1 MGGDARA
8 VRAGPVRG
16 ALGGDARGRD
26 GPHGLDAAEAA
37 LEGRPRC
44 VGADPG
50 SAARA
55 PGAGP
60 PAEAGGAR
68 GPTAR
73 SGARRSGRAP
83 RRAAALAARAP
94 RRRRFMAARWGVDA
108 GDLNWDVD
116 PALLSEENASRI
128 VLGMAALL
136 EFMME
141 ERWRHGADARRRA
154 VFACGDGGARPTLTN
169 LHAFLNDM
177 ARLCH
182 YTLEC
187 NVVALILL
195 IRFFSYQKN
204 LRLAPATWRRYLL
217 CALMIAQKFWDDR
230 CLRNI
235 DFTIAWRCVLPDAGQ
250 VDLRDVNLMERHF
263 LAGLGYDLYIQP
275 AKYPACLSEVLSIV
289 VDEADPP
296 PAAPPPTAPPPA
308 APPPGKQPVASAAP
322 GGRPDAD
329 RLPPIFL
336 IPSLCG
342 SRLRAWSTVDCPSSP
357 GVSIT
362 PGTDVW
368 VAPAL
373 IAAVPGCCMSGVI
386 DALVARGYDPT
397 SLHAVPYDFRVAP
410 ETLATRDGYFSRLKA
425 SVEVEVAR
433 TGLRAVLYGHSMGT
447 RVAAYFFA
455 WLGAV
460 GSERKRRVDRR
471 APLVDGAGRVRA
483 TGPREAKSGDHTVPY
498 ASLSAAHAWLGG
510 RVDVHSVPLRN
521 FFEDDEVMSGT
532 YDAANRAA
540 VFDETP
546 VNHTLLEPRFTTF
559 ESRSSGRRTAV
570 WEMDA
575 VAHRDSSNH
584 NVFLSHFLREL
595 DVFAATAARTRR
607 ASEAPRRRATPG
619 CPAGGM
625 ANLGDYHCVVCDNGT
640 GFVKVGY
647 ASENF
652 PRSIFPSMVG
662 RPILRAEEAISDDV
676 TLKEVMCG
684 DEAAAVRM
692 SLDCTY
698 PVENGIVQ
706 DWDDMELLW
715 NYTFYEKL
723 GIDPK
728 DYKIMLTEP
737 PMNPL
742 ANRRKLVT
750 AMFELYG
757 YSYCNVSIQAMLT
770 LYAQGLLTGC
780 VVDTGDGVTH
790 VVPVYDGFVPQ
801 NLIRRLDVAGRH
813 VTRYL
818 IKLLLLRGYAFNRTA
833 DFETVRQIKEKFCY
847 VAHDIAVERRL
858 AQETTVL
865 EATHTL
871 PDGRVIKIGRERFEA
886 PEALFD
892 PSLIDVESKGMGHMV
907 FDMIQSADIDTR
919 SEYYKHIVLSGGS
932 SMYPGLPSRLERDIT
947 NRYLAEVLNGNED
960 RLKKFKMRIE
970 DPPRRKHLV
979 FLGGSVLADIMRE
992 RAEFWMTK
1000 AEYDENGI
1008 DRTLA
1013 KCR

>member
-1 MGGDARA
+1 M
-8 VRAGPVRG
+8 
-16 ALGGDARGRD
+16 
-26 GPHGLDAAEAA
+26 
-37 LEGRPRC
+37 
-44 VGADPG
+44 
-50 SAARA
+50 
-55 PGAGP
+55 
-60 PAEAGGAR
+60 
-68 GPTAR
+68 
-73 SGARRSGRAP
+73 
-83 RRAAALAARAP
+83 
-94 RRRRFMAARWGVDA
+94 RRF
-108 GDLNWDVD
+108 L
-116 PALLSEENASRI
+116 ALLCS
-128 VLGMAALL
+128 
-136 EFMME
+136 
-141 ERWRHGADARRRA
+141 
-154 VFACGDGGARPTLTN
+154 
-169 LHAFLNDM
+169 
-177 ARLCH
+177 
-182 YTLEC
+182 
-187 NVVALILL
+187 
-195 IRFFSYQKN
+195 
-204 LRLAPATWRRYLL
+204 
-217 CALMIAQKFWDDR
+217 
-230 CLRNI
+230 
-235 DFTIAWRCVLPDAGQ
+235 
-250 VDLRDVNLMERHF
+250 
-263 LAGLGYDLYIQP
+263 
-275 AKYPACLSEVLSIV
+275 
-289 VDEADPP
+289 
-296 PAAPPPTAPPPA
+296 
-308 APPPGKQPVASAAP
+308 VASAAP

-373 IAAVPGCCMSGVI
+373 IAAVPGCWCECLRLWGPNATDMPNCTVRAGEGVAAIYDLADGFLGRFAHSMSGVI

-410 ETLATRDGYFSRLKA
+410 GTLETRDGYFSRLKA

-455 WLGAV
+455 WLGRRV
-460 GSERKRRVDRR
+460 GSERKRREWIDVHVGMYVANGAPLLGAPEIVSSMVVGQTMGLPMKRARLRELPTFRLGGDAFGPEACCGPSSLAAGFERAAAFDDAWGRGGHGPPAERRPFVGDAFAVAVARPPVDVVVAAYGVGLQTELSASFRRVAARNARRRSARGPGSGGRGNLRRFAPPADDGALGGRGDGLRARPR
-471 APLVDGAGRVRA
+471 APRA
-483 TGPREAKSGDHTVPY
+483 RRRRGPRARDGPREAKSGDHTVPY

-595 DVFAATAARTRR
+595 DVFAATAARR
-607 ASEAPRRRATPG
+607 ASEAPSSVHVEDWRPDGDAACYWSYARRRCANPGACEYRCAKGDLHLTQRRRATPG

-698 PVENGIVQ
+698 PVENGIVK

-847 VAHDIAVERRL
+847 VAHDIA
-858 AQETTVL
+858 
-865 EATHTL
+865 
-871 PDGRVIKIGRERFEA
+871 IGRERFEA

>member
-1 MGGDARA
+1 
-8 VRAGPVRG
+8 
-16 ALGGDARGRD
+16 
-26 GPHGLDAAEAA
+26 
-37 LEGRPRC
+37 
-44 VGADPG
+44 
-50 SAARA
+50 
-55 PGAGP
+55 
-60 PAEAGGAR
+60 
-68 GPTAR
+68 
-73 SGARRSGRAP
+73 
-83 RRAAALAARAP
+83 
-94 RRRRFMAARWGVDA
+94 
-108 GDLNWDVD
+108 
-116 PALLSEENASRI
+116 
-128 VLGMAALL
+128 MAALL

-141 ERWRHGADARRRA
+141 ERAGDGGRRAPSQLA

-275 AKYPACLSEVLSIV
+275 AKYSACLSEVLSIV

-296 PAAPPPTAPPPA
+296 PAAPPPPRARRRPSRNS
-308 APPPGKQPVASAAP
+308 VASAAP

-373 IAAVPGCCMSGVI
+373 IAAVPGCWCECLRLWGPNATDMPNCTVRGRGVAPARSNLRPDFNVAAIYDLADGFLGRFAHSMSGVI

-397 SLHAVPYDFRVAP
+397 SLHA
-410 ETLATRDGYFSRLKA
+410 
-425 SVEVEVAR
+425 
-433 TGLRAVLYGHSMGT
+433 
-447 RVAAYFFA
+447 
-455 WLGAV
+455 
-460 GSERKRRVDRR
+460 
-471 APLVDGAGRVRA
+471 LVDGAGRVRA

-607 ASEAPRRRATPG
+607 ASEAPSRVHVEDWRPDGDAACYWSYARRRCANPGACEYRYAKGDLHLTQSCRLVAGGAASAAGRTPSATGTTRATCAWPTVCAYAYAFGDVRLDDPAACARVDYGAVHAAAADARWRLLAAAAFAVVAPFAVVAAAELRRRARSR
-619 CPAGGM
+619 
-625 ANLGDYHCVVCDNGT
+625 
-640 GFVKVGY
+640 KRVGY

-684 DEAAAVRM
+684 DEAAA
-692 SLDCTY
+692 
-698 PVENGIVQ
+698 NGIVK

-813 VTRYL
+813 
-818 IKLLLLRGYAFNRTA
+818 
-833 DFETVRQIKEKFCY
+833 IKEKFCY